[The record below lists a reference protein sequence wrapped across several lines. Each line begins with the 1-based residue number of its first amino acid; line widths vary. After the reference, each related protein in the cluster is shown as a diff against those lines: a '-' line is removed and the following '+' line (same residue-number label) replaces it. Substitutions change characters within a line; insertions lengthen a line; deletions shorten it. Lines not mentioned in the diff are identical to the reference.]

1 MAVSLSS
8 TGVARLLGFLP
19 RAGSLCTRGLH
30 VTAVCCKNR
39 AARVRVGK
47 GDRPLT
53 YEQALHPHHI
63 GHRKGWLS
71 QHTSECWLKHT
82 PASVYIHTMSTS
94 HQGEEGA
101 AERTVED
108 MFIRRFMFGTFHG
121 CLANEIV
128 IKRRGNLLVICAL
141 MIQKLQPMKFYFLI
155 GYTETLL
162 SHFYKCP
169 VKLEIQTLQDK
180 AVYKYL

>member
-1 MAVSLSS
+1 MAASLSTAGS
-8 TGVARLLGFLP
+8 VRLLSAITRF
-19 RAGSLCTRGLH
+19 GSLCSSSSSRTLH

-53 YEQALHPHHI
+53 YEEALPPHHI

-71 QHTSECWLKHT
+71 QHTSNLK
-82 PASVYIHTMSTS
+82 
-94 HQGEEGA
+94 GEEGA
-101 AERTVED
+101 ADRTIED
-108 MFIRRFMFGTFHG
+108 TFLRRFIFGTFHN

-128 IKRRGNLLVICAL
+128 IKRRGNMLIVCAV
-141 MIQKLQPMKFYFLI
+141 MIQKLAPQKFYFLI
-155 GYTETLL
+155 GYSEYLL

-169 VKLEIQTLQDK
+169 VKLEIQTLPEK